1 MSFACIEDVC
11 HSYGSTEVLSALSL
25 RIESGRFTV
34 LAGRNGSGKTTAARL
49 LNALIIPEKGRVI
62 VDGLDSRDRSSIP
75 EIRKRIGLV
84 FQNPENQI
92 VADTVEDDVAFGPE
106 NLGLSSSEIRHRVDV
121 SLKAMGLYERRLD
134 DPSSLSGGQKQKL
147 AIAGVLAMRPK
158 CIVLDES
165 LSMLDPPSKT
175 EILCL
180 LRRLCDEDGLS
191 VLLITHDMEEAAF
204 SDYVYVMD
212 EGHVVM
218 KGNTSEILSDEANL
232 RLHGLRIPAV
242 CSVTSKLRERG
253 YSISA
258 DIMTEEGLFSCL
270 GGASC

>member
-11 HSYGSTEVLSALSL
+11 HSYGSTEVLNALSL

-34 LAGRNGSGKTTAARL
+34 LAGRNGSGKTTAAKL

-62 VDGLDSRDRSSIP
+62 VDGFDSRDKASIS

-84 FQNPENQI
+84 FQNPDNQI

-106 NLGLSSSEIRHRVDV
+106 NLGLPSSEIRHRVDV
-121 SLKAMGLYERRLD
+121 SLKAMDLYERRLD

-147 AIAGVLAMRPK
+147 AIAGVLAMRPQ

-165 LSMLDPPSKT
+165 LSMLDPPGRS
-175 EILCL
+175 EILHL
-180 LRRLCDEDGLS
+180 LRRLCDEEGIA

-212 EGHVVM
+212 EGCVVM
-218 KGNTSEILSDEANL
+218 KGNTAEILSDDRNL
-232 RLHGLRIPAV
+232 RQYGLRMPAV
-242 CSVTSKLRERG
+242 CAAAAKLREKG
-253 YSISA
+253 YNIKEGV
-258 DIMTEEGLFSCL
+258 MTEEELYSSL

>member
-11 HSYGSTEVLSALSL
+11 HSYGSTEVLNALSL

-34 LAGRNGSGKTTAARL
+34 LAGRNGSGKTTAAKL

-62 VDGLDSRDRSSIP
+62 VDGFDSRDKASIS

-84 FQNPENQI
+84 FQNPDNQI

-106 NLGLSSSEIRHRVDV
+106 NLGLPSSDIRHRVDV
-121 SLKAMGLYERRLD
+121 SLKAMDLYERRLD

-147 AIAGVLAMRPK
+147 AIAGVLAMRPQ

-165 LSMLDPPSKT
+165 LSMLDPPGRS
-175 EILCL
+175 EILHL
-180 LRRLCDEDGLS
+180 LRRLCDEEGIA

-212 EGHVVM
+212 EGRVVM
-218 KGNTSEILSDEANL
+218 KGNTAEILSDDRNL
-232 RLHGLRIPAV
+232 RQHGLRMPAV
-242 CSVTSKLRERG
+242 CSAAAKLREKG
-253 YSISA
+253 YNIKEGV
-258 DIMTEEGLFSCL
+258 MTEEELYSSL

>member
-11 HSYGSTEVLSALSL
+11 HSYGSTEVLNSLSL

-34 LAGRNGSGKTTAARL
+34 LAGRNGSGKTTAAKL
-49 LNALIIPEKGRVI
+49 LNALIIPEKGRVV
-62 VDGLDSRDRSSIP
+62 VDGFDSRDKSSIP

-84 FQNPENQI
+84 FQNPDNQI
-92 VADTVEDDVAFGPE
+92 VSDTVEDDVAFGPE
-106 NLGLSSSEIRHRVDV
+106 NLGLPSAEIRHRVDV

-147 AIAGVLAMRPK
+147 AIAGILAIRPQ

-165 LSMLDPPSKT
+165 LSMLDPPSRS
-175 EILCL
+175 EILHL
-180 LRRLCDEDGLS
+180 LRRLCDEDGLA

-212 EGHVVM
+212 DGQVVL
-218 KGNTSEILSDEANL
+218 KGNTAEILSDDRNL
-232 RLHGLRIPAV
+232 RLRGLKMPAV
-242 CSVTSKLRERG
+242 CSVASKLREKG
-253 YSISA
+253 YNIKEGV
-258 DIMTEEGLFSCL
+258 MTEEELFSCL

>member
-11 HSYGSTEVLSALSL
+11 HSYGSTEVLNSLSL

-34 LAGRNGSGKTTAARL
+34 LAGRNGSGKTTAAKL

-62 VDGLDSRDRSSIP
+62 VDGFDSRDKSSIL

-84 FQNPENQI
+84 FQNPDNQI

-106 NLGLSSSEIRHRVDV
+106 NLGLPSSEIRHRVDV

-147 AIAGVLAMRPK
+147 AIAGILAMKPQ

-165 LSMLDPPSKT
+165 LSMLDPPSRS
-175 EILCL
+175 EILHL
-180 LRRLCDEDGLS
+180 LRRLCDEDGLA

-212 EGHVVM
+212 EGQIVL
-218 KGNTSEILSDEANL
+218 KGNTAEVLSDDRNL
-232 RLHGLRIPAV
+232 RLHGLKMPVV
-242 CSVTSKLRERG
+242 CSVASKLREKG
-253 YSISA
+253 YNIKEGV
-258 DIMTEEGLFSCL
+258 MTEQELFSCL

>member
-11 HSYGSTEVLSALSL
+11 HSYGSTEVLNALSL

-34 LAGRNGSGKTTAARL
+34 LAGRNGSGKTTAAKL

-62 VDGLDSRDRSSIP
+62 VDGFDSRDRSSIP

-84 FQNPENQI
+84 FQNPDNQI

-106 NLGLSSSEIRHRVDV
+106 NLGLYSSEIRHRVDA

-147 AIAGVLAMRPK
+147 AIAGVLAIRPQ

-165 LSMLDPPSKT
+165 LSMLDPPSRS
-175 EILCL
+175 EILHL
-180 LRRLCDEDGLS
+180 LRRLCDEEGLAI
-191 VLLITHDMEEAAF
+191 LLITHDMEEAAF
-204 SDYVYVMD
+204 SDYVYVID
-212 EGHVVM
+212 DGRIVM
-218 KGNTSEILSDEANL
+218 KGNTAEILSDDRNL
-232 RLHGLRIPAV
+232 RQHGLRMPAV
-242 CSVTSKLRERG
+242 CSVAEKLRVKG
-253 YSISA
+253 YKIKEGV
-258 DIMTEEGLFSCL
+258 MTEEELYSCL